1 MWDTTVYRGHFYL
14 CADSLRTIRYATSTD
29 NTAASDR
36 FPPHRHVTTRHHC
49 DTFSDRADTSAQP
62 RSQYDP
68 VVDMAPELYIS
79 ELLDVDHLDAPMSSE
94 RQMALS
100 RRHAHLPDI
109 QGLVHFRLAGNVSLF
124 CRH

>member
-1 MWDTTVYRGHFYL
+1 MWDTTAYRGLFCL
-14 CADSLRTIRYATSTD
+14 CANSLRTIRYATSTD

-79 ELLDVDHLDAPMSSE
+79 ELLDVDNLDTPMYPE

-100 RRHAHLPDI
+100 RWHAHLPDI
-109 QGLVHFRLAGNVSLF
+109 QGLIYLCLAGNVSHF
-124 CRH
+124 